1 MIIKK
6 VAITVLLA
14 LVLSTTF
21 TFLNPTLALTNDP
34 QKQKAETLLSI
45 LDNNNMSIMLAFS
58 KLDAQNITVP
68 NAETAF
74 MNECS
79 CLRFFDA

>member
-1 MIIKK
+1 MITKK
-6 VAITVLLA
+6 VAITIFLA

-45 LDNNNMSIMLAFS
+45 LNNNMSIMLAFS
-58 KLDAQNITVP
+58 RLDAQNITVP